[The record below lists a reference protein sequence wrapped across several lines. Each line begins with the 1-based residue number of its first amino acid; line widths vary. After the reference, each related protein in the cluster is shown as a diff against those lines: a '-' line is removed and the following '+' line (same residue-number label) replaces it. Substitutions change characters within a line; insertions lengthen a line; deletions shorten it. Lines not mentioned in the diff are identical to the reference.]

1 MLIVWIFTSRPY
13 IAFAILTTRSLFGSA
28 RTYVFSGIRTIAPET
43 IATPDNRPRT
53 IAPQDNRPLDNCPR
67 TLAPTGQSPPR
78 TIAPWTIATRTL
90 APYGQSLPI
99 LFVCDLFMISKPVS
113 QRILPRADNATLPL
127 PPSLMYFPEEND
139 L

>member
-1 MLIVWIFTSRPY
+1 MRYPDNRP
-13 IAFAILTTRSLFGSA
+13 RDN
-28 RTYVFSGIRTIAPET
+28 RP
-43 IATPDNRPRT
+43 PDNRPRT

-90 APYGQSLPI
+90 APYGQSPPI